1 MLKVQKQQKKEV
13 KRLIVKKSK
22 AKNKEKQAKEQG
34 QVIEKAKRKME
45 MRNGKIKG
53 RRQIVKEAK
62 AESAE
67 VAREMNCKLIV
78 K

>member
-1 MLKVQKQQKKEV
+1 
-13 KRLIVKKSK
+13 
-22 AKNKEKQAKEQG
+22 
-34 QVIEKAKRKME
+34 ME